1 MNRPTAPGAGG
12 SCYTTGMSPKVPQ
25 LKKQQLDL
33 IDKSLKMVWVVA
45 IGAALVLVGFVLLLA
60 RNTPPPLGEQ
70 VPISASESASQ

>member
-1 MNRPTAPGAGG
+1 VNRPAPLGAGG
-12 SCYTTGMSPKVPQ
+12 LCYTSPMSPKVPQ

-45 IGAALVLVGFVLLLA
+45 IGAALVLVVYVVLLA

-70 VPISASESASQ
+70 VPVSASQSASQ